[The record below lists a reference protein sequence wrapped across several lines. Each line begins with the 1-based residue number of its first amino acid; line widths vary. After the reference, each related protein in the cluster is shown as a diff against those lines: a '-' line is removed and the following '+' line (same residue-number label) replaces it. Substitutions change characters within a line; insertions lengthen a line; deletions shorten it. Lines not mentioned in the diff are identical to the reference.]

1 MNAYDKIYLNDA
13 VHNFG
18 IMIDCAINTI
28 GCPAEQFWG
37 RFLASSIAERF
48 SRGAVDILV
57 GHSGVELAL
66 MVFNETGRIID
77 RCDTAISRSSREYWA
92 GTALAQ
98 YQWTTGWSFKK
109 LTSRGLGLMQTITL
123 FNPLHEAD
131 RTVFEQTADD
141 IIGKAITDEPWLKKA
156 RKSNGL
162 TQEGLSEKSGVPIRL
177 IRAYEQGKINME
189 NAEYGTITKLKA
201 ALNCFL

>member
-1 MNAYDKIYLNDA
+1 
-13 VHNFG
+13 
-18 IMIDCAINTI
+18 
-28 GCPAEQFWG
+28 
-37 RFLASSIAERF
+37 
-48 SRGAVDILV
+48 
-57 GHSGVELAL
+57 
-66 MVFNETGRIID
+66 
-77 RCDTAISRSSREYWA
+77 
-92 GTALAQ
+92 
-98 YQWTTGWSFKK
+98 
-109 LTSRGLGLMQTITL
+109 MQTITL

-141 IIGKAITDEPWLKKA
+141 IIGKAISDERWLKKA

-189 NAEYGTITKLKA
+189 NAEYGTITKLKT